1 MSEEFEVENAMDQLI
16 AGGIGQN
23 EPEEQPEQV
32 AAPEPDGETG
42 FQAELND
49 PENDDPENLAGDP
62 APQRDRR
69 AERVQ
74 QLANRTA
81 EAEAQAKMLKEQAEF
96 YRQQLEQSQ
105 RQFQQPQQQ
114 QVEEYLDP
122 DEQWRRNMEAQ
133 SQQMFAQIADMNDRT
148 LYNSKA
154 AVSPMHAKY
163 ADRVEAELSKLRAQR
178 QNATRE
184 GILAYLI
191 GQDAIAAQG
200 KPTKSAQ
207 RAAAAA
213 AAARGAT
220 PGIRSNVQQTE
231 RAPSTAAER
240 LKGVQL

>member
-16 AGGIGQN
+16 ARGIGQQE
-23 EPEEQPEQV
+23 EPPEQE
-32 AAPEPDGETG
+32 AAPEQDEMEAIQDNLEQPIEEPEDH
-42 FQAELND
+42 AE
-49 PENDDPENLAGDP
+49 DP
-62 APQRDRR
+62 ARQRDRR
-69 AERVQ
+69 AERMQ

-81 EAEAQAKMLKEQAEF
+81 EAEAKAKMLEEQAAF
-96 YRQQLEQSQ
+96 FRQQLEQSQ

-114 QVEEYLDP
+114 VDEYLDP
-122 DEQWRRNMEAQ
+122 DEKWRRDMEAR
-133 SQQMFAQIADMNDRT
+133 SNQMYAQMADMNDRT
-148 LYNSKA
+148 VYASKA
-154 AVSPMHAKY
+154 AVSPVHAKY
-163 ADRVEAELSKLRAQR
+163 ADRVEAELSKLRAQG
-178 QNATRE
+178 QNAARE

-207 RAAAAA
+207 RAKAQAD
-213 AAARGAT
+213 AARGTT

>member
-23 EPEEQPEQV
+23 ELEETPEQA
-32 AAPEPDGETG
+32 AAPEQDEMGAIQDDLEEPIGE
-42 FQAELND
+42 
-49 PENDDPENLAGDP
+49 PEGHSEDP
-62 APQRDRR
+62 ARQRDRR
-69 AERVQ
+69 AERMQ

-81 EAEAQAKMLKEQAEF
+81 EAEAKAKMLEEQAAF
-96 YRQQLEQSQ
+96 FRQQLEQSQ
-105 RQFQQPQQQ
+105 RQFQQPQQP
-114 QVEEYLDP
+114 QVDEYLDP
-122 DEQWRRNMEAQ
+122 DEKWRRDMEVRSNQMYAQ
-133 SQQMFAQIADMNDRT
+133 MADMNDRT
-148 LYNSKA
+148 IYASKA
-154 AVSPMHAKY
+154 AASPVHAKY
-163 ADRVEAELSKLRAQR
+163 ADRVEAELSKLRAQG

-200 KPTKSAQ
+200 KPTKSSQ